1 MLAMISVALLRLA
14 VEMRKL
20 GFPSF
25 CQSTMSNAS
34 AFHSPE
40 HPIPR
45 RAAYGSPRLF
55 QLQALS
61 TAPTES
67 YVTRMVARHSTRH

>member
-1 MLAMISVALLRLA
+1 MLAMISMALLRLA

-20 GFPSF
+20 VFPSF
-25 CQSTMSNAS
+25 CQSTTECLC
-34 AFHSPE
+34 FHSPE
-40 HPIPR
+40 YAIPR

-61 TAPTES
+61 AAPTES
-67 YVTRMVARHSTRH
+67 YVTRMVARHSTWH